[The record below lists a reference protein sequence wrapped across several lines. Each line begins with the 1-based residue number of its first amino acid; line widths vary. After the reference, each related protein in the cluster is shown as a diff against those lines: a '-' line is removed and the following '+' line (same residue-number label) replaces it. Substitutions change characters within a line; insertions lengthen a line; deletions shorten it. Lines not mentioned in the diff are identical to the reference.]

1 MFGDQSK
8 AQTSLHVRI
17 KSHVLGFMGYL
28 IPVPAL
34 SILPHLS
41 IEVCVSTMHTLELV
55 HDLVENSGTG
65 ASNEELHFDHHLDH
79 CVDVAA
85 IVCTPHTYGCPNAIP
100 DRDPPDEM

>member
-1 MFGDQSK
+1 MSLASWDTSSLSQRSRYSHISRSRCASRQCTRSNSSTIWSK
-8 AQTSLHVRI
+8 TQ
-17 KSHVLGFMGYL
+17 
-28 IPVPAL
+28 VP
-34 SILPHLS
+34 
-41 IEVCVSTMHTLELV
+41 
-55 HDLVENSGTG
+55 G